1 MREKT
6 SIKVIAGHE
15 KKPGV
20 ITIDP
25 SQTPSGKLARSPLG
39 SLHMSDYQSVDGV
52 SMPIEI
58 SQLLNPG
65 LTKSLKNYTPKQL
78 TLEMSQFSQILSKA
92 SG

>member
-1 MREKT
+1 
-6 SIKVIAGHE
+6 
-15 KKPGV
+15 
-20 ITIDP
+20 
-25 SQTPSGKLARSPLG
+25 
-39 SLHMSDYQSVDGV
+39 MSDYQSVDGV

-78 TLEMSQFSQILSKA
+78 ILEMSQFSKILSKA